1 MFLSL
6 HLRLVKSVSTDLSC
20 LVSRSKTNVARIAVR
35 NRRGRKLKLPYE
47 ELDMKIGG
55 RVRCGCLHV
64 YGRVGKLPGKRFFGI
79 SSSSE
84 SARQKGKLRERRL
97 IPVYNLVEEADEPAR
112 GSGPLHKRQR
122 FCR

>member
-1 MFLSL
+1 MVMFLSL

-20 LVSRSKTNVARIAVR
+20 FVSRSETNVARIAVR

-55 RVRCGCLHV
+55 R
-64 YGRVGKLPGKRFFGI
+64 
-79 SSSSE
+79 E

-97 IPVYNLVEEADEPAR
+97 IPVYNLVEEANEHAR